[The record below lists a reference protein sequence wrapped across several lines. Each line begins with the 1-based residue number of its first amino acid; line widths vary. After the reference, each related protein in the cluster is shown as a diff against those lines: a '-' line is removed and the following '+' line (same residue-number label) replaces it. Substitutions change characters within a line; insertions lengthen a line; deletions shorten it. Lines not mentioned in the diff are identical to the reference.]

1 MGLTVTAYAFYGVA
15 YKFVAACGWLST
27 FQLRLRLMVAYD
39 GGFGIYLNALLV
51 VRTHPSNHG
60 HILASRSRVVQADHH
75 PALSYLSISKP
86 ASSSSASDFTVLTM
100 IV

>member
-1 MGLTVTAYAFYGVA
+1 
-15 YKFVAACGWLST
+15 
-27 FQLRLRLMVAYD
+27 MVAYD